1 MTTPILLMD
10 SLSGR
15 TEMVIDDTL
24 PPASNVMYTSANAPQ
39 RLACIGQCHMLKVQ
53 PLLKLVPIDDSDNL
67 VVNDTF
73 TCPKDGMWML
83 WVNWGHAG
91 TANTPARYYDVY
103 YKINANANV
112 LLGGMYMS
120 ARCNHAVVV
129 LKKGDKVSFPAMQYI
144 SSFVGSY
151 CFEYIGVA

>member
-1 MTTPILLMD
+1 MMD
-10 SLSGR
+10 SVRGR

-24 PPASNVMYTSANAPQ
+24 PPAANVAYTSANAPQ
-39 RLACIGQCHMLKVQ
+39 SLACIGQCHMLTVK
-53 PLLKLVPIDDSDNL
+53 PLLTLVPIDDIDNL
-67 VVNDTF
+67 VANNTF
-73 TCPKDGMWML
+73 TCPKDGLWML

-91 TANTPARYYDVY
+91 TANTPTRFYDVY
-103 YKINANANV
+103 YTINTNAKV

-120 ARCNHAVVV
+120 ARCNHAAVV
-129 LKKGDKVSFPAMQYI
+129 LKKGDKVTFPAMQFI

>member
-1 MTTPILLMD
+1 MMD
-10 SLSGR
+10 SVRGR

-24 PPASNVMYTSANAPQ
+24 PPAANVMYSSANAFQ
-39 RLACIGQCHMLKVQ
+39 RLACIGQCHMLTVK
-53 PLLKLVPIDDSDNL
+53 PLLTLVPIDDSDNL
-67 VVNDTF
+67 VVNNTF
-73 TCPKDGMWML
+73 TCPKDGLWML

-91 TANTPARYYDVY
+91 LTNTPARFYDIYYT
-103 YKINANANV
+103 INANAKV

-120 ARCNHAVVV
+120 ARCNHAAVV
-129 LKKGDKVSFPAMQYI
+129 LKKGDKVSFPAMQFI